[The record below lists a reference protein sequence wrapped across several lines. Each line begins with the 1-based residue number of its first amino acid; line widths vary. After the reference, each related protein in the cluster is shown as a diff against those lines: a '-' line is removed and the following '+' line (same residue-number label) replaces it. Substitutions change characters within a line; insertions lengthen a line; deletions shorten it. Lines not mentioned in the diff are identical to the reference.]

1 MKAGEDVNITVF
13 GDSILKGIVLENGR
27 YSINHDWERRL
38 SDECGLTIRNCS
50 RFGCTIGKAMAA
62 IRRHSAQPAEGEDA
76 VLELGGNDCDYD
88 WAAISADP
96 EGEHLCNTPPEEF
109 RSRYREAIGLL
120 RRSGRRIVMLTLP
133 PIHSERYL
141 RFLCRNG
148 LSYDNILRWLG
159 DVEHISRWQAHYND
173 IVREIAQE
181 EQAELIDIRAAFP
194 DRPEALDPL
203 LCDDGIH
210 PSRSGQ
216 KLIYQ
221 TLRARVEAAN

>member
-1 MKAGEDVNITVF
+1 MEITVF

-27 YSINHDWERRL
+27 YCINHDWENRL

-50 RFGCTIGKAMAA
+50 RFGCTIGRAMAA
-62 IRRHSAQPAEGEDA
+62 IRRHSAQTCAAGEEA

-96 EGEHLCNTPPEEF
+96 DGEHLCHTPPEEF
-109 RSRYREAIGLL
+109 CRGYREAIRLL
-120 RRSGRRIVMLTLP
+120 RESGRRVVMLTLP

-159 DVEHISRWQAHYND
+159 DVEHIARWQAHYNELVKQ
-173 IVREIAQE
+173 IAGEEGVR
-181 EQAELIDIRAAFP
+181 LIDLRSAFP
-194 DRPEALDPL
+194 KEPKALEPL
-203 LCDDGIH
+203 LCEDGIH
-210 PSRSGQ
+210 PSRRGQ
-216 KLIYQ
+216 ELIYR
-221 TLRARVEAAN
+221 TLASHATC